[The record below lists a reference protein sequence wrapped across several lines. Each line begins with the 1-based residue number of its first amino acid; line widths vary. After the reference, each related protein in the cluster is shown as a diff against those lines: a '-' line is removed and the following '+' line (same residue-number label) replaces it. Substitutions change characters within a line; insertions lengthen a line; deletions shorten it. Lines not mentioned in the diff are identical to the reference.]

1 MRLAAKLPIKP
12 IANGRFCGI
21 IIGNMS
27 DKSEKKRLT
36 VLRILLDAD
45 KPVSSAVITSR
56 MKAMGHDI
64 SERTVRLYLLE
75 LDRKGLTKNCGR
87 KGRLISEK
95 GEKELT
101 LAKAFDKVGLL
112 AARIDQMTYQMD
124 FDLES
129 RSGTVVINANV
140 IKRDIFLSSAHMVQK
155 VFAHGY
161 AMGQLVTLFSPGQ
174 RIGDMLVPDDCIGFG
189 TVCSVTLNGVLL
201 AHGIP
206 TNSRFGGLLELR
218 GGKPTRFV
226 ELIHYEGTTIDPLE
240 AFIRSGMTDYTGAVK
255 NGNGMIGVSFREVPD
270 GARDKVIEL
279 ADKLKKV
286 GLGGFLSIGWPG
298 QPLLGIPV
306 SDGRVGLVLIGG
318 LNPIAILE
326 ENSIRSSYRALA
338 TFAQYSKLFS
348 YEELLD
354 RAIKL

>member
-1 MRLAAKLPIKP
+1 M
-12 IANGRFCGI
+12 FYGI
-21 IIGNMS
+21 IVSVMS
-27 DKSEKKRLT
+27 EKSEKKRLAI
-36 VLRILLDAD
+36 LRILLDAD
-45 KPVSSAVITSR
+45 KPVSSAQITGR
-56 MKAMGHDI
+56 MKAGGHDI

-75 LDRKGLTKNCGR
+75 LDRKGLAVNCGR
-87 KGRLISEK
+87 RGRLISEQ
-95 GEKELT
+95 GEKELA

-124 FDLES
+124 FDLET

-140 IKRDIFLSSAHMVQK
+140 MNRDTFLSSAHMVQQ
-155 VFAHGY
+155 VFSHGY
-161 AMGQLVTLFSPGQ
+161 AMGRLVTLFSPGQ
-174 RIGDMLVPDDCIGFG
+174 RIGDMLVPDGCVGFG

-255 NGNGMIGVSFREVPD
+255 NGNGMIGVSFREVPA
-270 GARDKVIEL
+270 GARERVIEL
-279 ADKLKKV
+279 AGRLKEA

-306 SDGRVGLVLIGG
+306 SEGRVGLVLIGG

-326 ENSIRSSYRALA
+326 ENGIRSNYRALA
-338 TFAQYSKLFS
+338 TYAQYSALFG
-348 YEELLD
+348 YEELVE
-354 RAIKL
+354 RALRL